1 MVEGEA
7 GGVGRGG
14 ASGGERGLKRVM
26 RAVRARAG
34 PADARGGALAAAE
47 FAGRCAVLLRGG
59 LAPDRALRVAASE
72 AAGAPT
78 GLVGRIERGESA
90 AEALREATAAPEWRL
105 LAAAWTLAERSG
117 APLAPALE
125 RISAALHDLV
135 RMRGRR
141 ETLLAGPR
149 MTVRMVASLPPLALL
164 LGAALG
170 FDPIPVLVGPAGA
183 LLLALGT
190 ALLITGIAWARSLTR
205 TVADRDRVAG
215 IEFELVWIVLS
226 GGAGPWEAL
235 VSVADCVSDLRVA
248 WVRFDDLRAGR
259 PLRRTLAGAARA
271 GVPVGALLL
280 EEAEAVRGRALA
292 DLESDAERLGV
303 RVLVPLGVCVLPAFI
318 ALGVMPVLLS
328 MLGGLG

>member
-1 MVEGEA
+1 MVQRGAVSGLVRAMRAVRARA
-7 GGVGRGG
+7 G
-14 ASGGERGLKRVM
+14 

-59 LAPDRALRVAASE
+59 LAPDRALRAAASE
-72 AAGAPT
+72 TPGAP
-78 GLVGRIERGESA
+78 IELIGHLDRSASA
-90 AEALREATAAPEWRL
+90 AEALRAATADPEWRL
-105 LAAAWTLAERSG
+105 VAAAWTLAERSG

-141 ETLLAGPR
+141 ATLLAGPR
-149 MTVRMVASLPPLALL
+149 MTVRMVASLPLLALL

-170 FDPIPVLVGPAGA
+170 YDPMPVLVGPAGA
-183 LLLALGT
+183 LLLAVGT
-190 ALLITGIAWARSLTR
+190 ALLVAGIAWARSLTR
-205 TVADRDRVAG
+205 TVADRDRVAAV
-215 IEFELVWIVLS
+215 EFELVWIVLS
-226 GGAGPWEAL
+226 GGASPGEAL
-235 VSVADCVSDLRVA
+235 VRVADCVSDLRVV
-248 WVRFDDLRAGR
+248 WVRFDELCAGR

-271 GVPVGALLL
+271 GVPVATLLL

-292 DLESDAERLGV
+292 DLESEAERLGV

-328 MLGGLG
+328 MLGGIG

>member
-1 MVEGEA
+1 MVQS
-7 GGVGRGG
+7 G
-14 ASGGERGLKRVM
+14 AVCGLVRAM

-59 LAPDRALRVAASE
+59 LAPDRALRAAALE
-72 AAGAPT
+72 TPGAP
-78 GLVGRIERGESA
+78 IELIGHLDRGASA
-90 AEALREATAAPEWRL
+90 AEALRAATADPDWRL
-105 LAAAWTLAERSG
+105 VAAAWTLAERSG

-141 ETLLAGPR
+141 ATLLAGPR

-183 LLLALGT
+183 LLLAVGT
-190 ALLITGIAWARSLTR
+190 ALLVAGIAWARSLTR
-205 TVADRDRVAG
+205 TVADRDRVAAV
-215 IEFELVWIVLS
+215 EFELVWIVLS
-226 GGAGPWEAL
+226 GGAGPGEAL
-235 VSVADCVSDLRVA
+235 VRVADCVSDLRVA
-248 WVRFDDLRAGR
+248 WVRFDELCAGR

-271 GVPVGALLL
+271 GVPVATLLL

-292 DLESDAERLGV
+292 DLESEAERLGV

-328 MLGGLG
+328 MLGGVG